1 MSILKWKKNNKWISI
16 YADAIKNRL
25 MRTANLSDLTDK
37 TAALNNL
44 GLTGD
49 VETHHHDSRYLPMF
63 EKLENKVKEKFKA
76 LKFKVGGDVAESNA
90 TQLEDG
96 TYSFN
101 LTNIRATS
109 INIEQ
114 GNGNAMPALFI
125 NNTKDKEVK
134 YVPDITYNSQTKT
147 LNIPNIRTG
156 TIAAEEITG
165 QRIYGSYWSDYA
177 EFFLKGEETNPG
189 DLIMLNPHSD
199 TEEYVAHTGEQDIPV
214 IGVHSDEFGHII
226 GGEDP
231 IDKQDFLDYNLD
243 RNIPVAL
250 AGRVHVSF
258 VGKAKRN
265 NYVVPSDVKGCAK
278 LYDATKDNPLQI
290 IGILVEDDDRT
301 DKRRLRIKLK

>member
-177 EFFLKGEETNPG
+177 EFFPKGEETNPG
-189 DLIMLNPHSD
+189 DLIMLNPYSD

-265 NYVVPSDVKGCAK
+265 NYVVPSNVKGCAK
-278 LYDATKDNPLQI
+278 LYNATKDNPLQI

>member
-177 EFFLKGEETNPG
+177 EFFPKGEETNPG

>member
-49 VETHHHDSRYLPMF
+49 VETHHHDARYLPMF

-134 YVPDITYNSQTKT
+134 YVPDIIYNSQTKT

-177 EFFLKGEETNPG
+177 EFFPKGEETNPG

-265 NYVVPSDVKGCAK
+265 NYVVPSNVKGCAK
-278 LYDATKDNPLQI
+278 LYNATKDNPLQI

>member
-177 EFFLKGEETNPG
+177 EFFPKGEETNPG
-189 DLIMLNPHSD
+189 DLIMLNPYSD

-258 VGKAKRN
+258 VGKAERN
-265 NYVVPSDVKGCAK
+265 NYVVPSNVKGCAK
-278 LYDATKDNPLQI
+278 LYNATKDNPLQI

>member
-63 EKLENKVKEKFKA
+63 EKLENKIKEKFKA

-134 YVPDITYNSQTKT
+134 YVPDVTYNAQTKT

-177 EFFLKGEETNPG
+177 EFFPKGEETNPG

-258 VGKAKRN
+258 VGKAERN
-265 NYVVPSDVKGCAK
+265 NYVVPSNVKGCAK

>member
-76 LKFKVGGDVAESNA
+76 LKFKVGGDVAEFSA
-90 TQLEDG
+90 TQLENG

-114 GNGNAMPALFI
+114 GNENAMPALFI

-134 YVPDITYNSQTKT
+134 YVSDITYNSQTKT

-177 EFFLKGEETNPG
+177 EFFPKGEETNPG

>member
-1 MSILKWKKNNKWISI
+1 
-16 YADAIKNRL
+16 

-125 NNTKDKEVK
+125 NNTKDKEIK

-177 EFFLKGEETNPG
+177 EFFPKGEETNPG

-265 NYVVPSDVKGCAK
+265 NYVVPSNVKGCAK

>member
-1 MSILKWKKNNKWISI
+1 MSILKWKKDNKWISI

-134 YVPDITYNSQTKT
+134 YVPDVTYNAQTKT

-177 EFFLKGEETNPG
+177 EFFTKGEETNPG

-199 TEEYVAHTGEQDIPV
+199 TEEYVAHTGEQNIPV

-258 VGKAKRN
+258 VGKAERN
-265 NYVVPSDVKGCAK
+265 NYVVPSNVKGCAK

>member
-76 LKFKVGGDVAESNA
+76 LKFKIGGDVAESNA

-134 YVPDITYNSQTKT
+134 YVPDITYNFQTKT

-177 EFFLKGEETNPG
+177 EFFPKGEETNPG

>member
-114 GNGNAMPALFI
+114 GNGNTMPALFI

-177 EFFLKGEETNPG
+177 EFFPKGEETNPG

>member
-1 MSILKWKKNNKWISI
+1 MSILKWKKDNKWISI

-114 GNGNAMPALFI
+114 GNENAMPALFI

-134 YVPDITYNSQTKT
+134 YVPDVTYNAQTKT

-177 EFFLKGEETNPG
+177 EFFTKGEETNPG

-199 TEEYVAHTGEQDIPV
+199 TEEYVAHTGEQNIPV

-258 VGKAKRN
+258 VGKAERN
-265 NYVVPSDVKGCAK
+265 NYVVPSNVKGCAR
-278 LYDATKDNPLQI
+278 LYDATKDNPLQV
-290 IGILVEDDDRT
+290 IGILVEDDDKT

>member
-177 EFFLKGEETNPG
+177 EFFPKGEETNPG

-265 NYVVPSDVKGCAK
+265 NYIVPSNVKGCAK
-278 LYDATKDNPLQI
+278 LYNATKDNPLQI

>member
-76 LKFKVGGDVAESNA
+76 LKFKVSGDVAESNA

-134 YVPDITYNSQTKT
+134 YVPNITYNSQTKT

-177 EFFLKGEETNPG
+177 EFFPKGEETNPG

-258 VGKAKRN
+258 VGKAERN

>member
-76 LKFKVGGDVAESNA
+76 LKFKIGGDVAESNA

-177 EFFLKGEETNPG
+177 EFFPKGEETNPG

-265 NYVVPSDVKGCAK
+265 NYVVPSNVKGCAK
-278 LYDATKDNPLQI
+278 LYNATKDNPLQI

>member
-63 EKLENKVKEKFKA
+63 EKLENKIKEKFKA

-177 EFFLKGEETNPG
+177 EFFPKGEETNPG
-189 DLIMLNPHSD
+189 DLIMLNPYSD

-265 NYVVPSDVKGCAK
+265 NYVVPSNVKGCAK

>member
-49 VETHHHDSRYLPMF
+49 VETHHHDSRYLPML

-147 LNIPNIRTG
+147 LSIPNIRTG

-177 EFFLKGEETNPG
+177 EFFPKGEETSPG

-199 TEEYVAHTGEQDIPV
+199 TEEYVAHTGEQNIPV

-226 GGEDP
+226 GGEEP

-258 VGKAKRN
+258 VGKAERN
-265 NYVVPSDVKGCAK
+265 NYVVPSNVKGCAK

>member
-1 MSILKWKKNNKWISI
+1 MSILKWKKNNKWVSI

-49 VETHHHDSRYLPMF
+49 VETHNHDARYLPMF

-114 GNGNAMPALFI
+114 GNGNNMPALFI

-134 YVPDITYNSQTKT
+134 YVPDITYNAQTRT

-177 EFFLKGEETNPG
+177 EFFPKGEETEPG
-189 DLIMLNPHSD
+189 DLIILNPESD
-199 TEEYVAHTGEQDIPV
+199 TEEYIAHTGEACFPI

-231 IDKQDFLDYNLD
+231 IDKQDFLEYNLD

-250 AGRVHVSF
+250 AGRVHVNF
-258 VGKAKRN
+258 VGKAARN
-265 NYVVPSDVKGCAK
+265 NYVVPSNVKGCAR
-278 LYDATKDNPLQI
+278 LYDPTKDSPLQV
-290 IGILVEDDDRT
+290 IGILVEDDDKT

>member
-90 TQLEDG
+90 IQLEDG

-134 YVPDITYNSQTKT
+134 YVPDIIYNAQTKT

-177 EFFLKGEETNPG
+177 EFFPKGEETNPG
-189 DLIMLNPHSD
+189 DLIMLNPYSD

>member
-177 EFFLKGEETNPG
+177 EFFPKGEETNPG
-189 DLIMLNPHSD
+189 DLIMLNPYSD

-278 LYDATKDNPLQI
+278 LYNATKDNPLQI

>member
-177 EFFLKGEETNPG
+177 EFFPKGEETNPG
-189 DLIMLNPHSD
+189 DLIMLNPYSD

-231 IDKQDFLDYNLD
+231 IDKQNFLDYNLD

-258 VGKAKRN
+258 VGKAERN
-265 NYVVPSDVKGCAK
+265 NYVVPSNVKGCAK

>member
-1 MSILKWKKNNKWISI
+1 MSILKWKKDNKWISI

-76 LKFKVGGDVAESNA
+76 LKFKVGGDVNEVNA

-101 LTNIRATS
+101 LTNIKATS
-109 INIEQ
+109 INIEE
-114 GNGNAMPALFI
+114 GKENKMPALFI
-125 NNTKDKEVK
+125 NNTKEKAVK
-134 YVPDITYNSQTKT
+134 YVPDILYNASSKT
-147 LNIPNIRTG
+147 LTIPNLKVG
-156 TIAAEEITG
+156 TIAAEEISG

-177 EFFLKGEETNPG
+177 EFFHKGEETEPG
-189 DLIMLNPHSD
+189 DLIMLKPNSD
-199 TEEYVAHTGEQDIPV
+199 KEEYIAYDGESCVPI
-214 IGVHSDEFGHII
+214 IGVHSDEFGHVI
-226 GGEDP
+226 GGEEP
-231 IDKQDFLDYNLD
+231 IDGEDFLEYNLK

-250 AGRVHVSF
+250 AGRVHVNF
-258 VGKAKRN
+258 VGKAVRN
-265 NYVVPSDVKGCAK
+265 NYVVPSNVKGCAR
-278 LYDATKDNPLQI
+278 LYNATKDNPLQV
-290 IGILVEDDDRT
+290 IGILVEDDNKT

>member
-147 LNIPNIRTG
+147 LNIPNIKTG

-177 EFFLKGEETNPG
+177 EFFPKGEETNPG

-258 VGKAKRN
+258 VGKAERN
-265 NYVVPSDVKGCAK
+265 NYVVPSNVKGCAK

>member
-177 EFFLKGEETNPG
+177 EFFPKGEETNPG
-189 DLIMLNPHSD
+189 DLIMLNPYSD

-258 VGKAKRN
+258 VGKAERN
-265 NYVVPSDVKGCAK
+265 NYVVPSNVKGCAK

>member
-37 TAALNNL
+37 TAALQNL

-134 YVPDITYNSQTKT
+134 YVSDITYNSQTKT

-177 EFFLKGEETNPG
+177 EFFPKGEETNPG

-258 VGKAKRN
+258 VGKAERN
-265 NYVVPSDVKGCAK
+265 NYVVPSNVKGCAK
-278 LYDATKDNPLQI
+278 LYNATKDNPLQI

>member
-177 EFFLKGEETNPG
+177 EFFPKGEETNPG

-278 LYDATKDNPLQI
+278 LYNATKDNPLQI

>member
-49 VETHHHDSRYLPMF
+49 VETHHHDSRYLPIF

-134 YVPDITYNSQTKT
+134 YVSDITYNSQTKT

-177 EFFLKGEETNPG
+177 EFFPKGEETNPG
-189 DLIMLNPHSD
+189 DLIMLNPHSN

-214 IGVHSDEFGHII
+214 IGIHSDEFGHII

-290 IGILVEDDDRT
+290 IGILVEDDDRA

>member
-114 GNGNAMPALFI
+114 GNGNTMPVLFI

-134 YVPDITYNSQTKT
+134 YVPDVTYNAQTKT

-177 EFFLKGEETNPG
+177 EFFPKGEETNPG

-214 IGVHSDEFGHII
+214 IGVHSDEFAHII

-258 VGKAKRN
+258 VGKAERN
-265 NYVVPSDVKGCAK
+265 NYVVPSNVKGCAK

>member
-114 GNGNAMPALFI
+114 GNGNAMPVLFI

-134 YVPDITYNSQTKT
+134 YVPDVTYNAQTKT

-177 EFFLKGEETNPG
+177 EFFPKGEETNPG

-265 NYVVPSDVKGCAK
+265 NYVVPSNVKGCAK

>member
-134 YVPDITYNSQTKT
+134 YVSDITYNSQTKT

-177 EFFLKGEETNPG
+177 EFFPKGEETNPG

-265 NYVVPSDVKGCAK
+265 NYVVPSNVKGCAK
-278 LYDATKDNPLQI
+278 LYNATKDNPLQI

>member
-76 LKFKVGGDVAESNA
+76 LKFKVGGDVAESSA

-114 GNGNAMPALFI
+114 GNENAMPALFI

-134 YVPDITYNSQTKT
+134 YVSDITYNSQTKT

-177 EFFLKGEETNPG
+177 EFFPKGEETNPG
-189 DLIMLNPHSD
+189 DLIMLNPYSN

>member
-147 LNIPNIRTG
+147 LNIPNIKTG

-177 EFFLKGEETNPG
+177 EFFPKGEETNPG
-189 DLIMLNPHSD
+189 DLIMLNPYSD

-214 IGVHSDEFGHII
+214 IGIHSDEFGHII

-265 NYVVPSDVKGCAK
+265 NYVVPSNVKGCAK

>member
-177 EFFLKGEETNPG
+177 EFFPKGEETNPG

-258 VGKAKRN
+258 VGKAERN
-265 NYVVPSDVKGCAK
+265 NYVVPSNVKGCAK
-278 LYDATKDNPLQI
+278 LYNATKDNPLQI

>member
-177 EFFLKGEETNPG
+177 EFFPKGEETNPG
-189 DLIMLNPHSD
+189 DLIMLNPYSD

-258 VGKAKRN
+258 VGKAERN
-265 NYVVPSDVKGCAK
+265 NYVVPSNVKGCAK

-290 IGILVEDDDRT
+290 IGILVENDDRT

>member
-177 EFFLKGEETNPG
+177 EFFPKGEETNPG

-199 TEEYVAHTGEQDIPV
+199 TEEYVAHTGEQNIPV

-265 NYVVPSDVKGCAK
+265 NYVVPSNVKGCAK

>member
-177 EFFLKGEETNPG
+177 EFFPKSEETNPG

>member
-156 TIAAEEITG
+156 TITAEEITG

-177 EFFLKGEETNPG
+177 EFFPKGEETNPG

-265 NYVVPSDVKGCAK
+265 NYVVPSNVKGCAK
-278 LYDATKDNPLQI
+278 LYNATKDNPLQI

>member
-134 YVPDITYNSQTKT
+134 YVPDITYNAQTKT
-147 LNIPNIRTG
+147 LNIPNIKTG

-177 EFFLKGEETNPG
+177 EFFPKGEETNPG
-189 DLIMLNPHSD
+189 DLIMLNPYSD

-258 VGKAKRN
+258 VGKAERN
-265 NYVVPSDVKGCAK
+265 NYVVPSNVKGCAK

>member
-134 YVPDITYNSQTKT
+134 YVSDITYNSQTKT
-147 LNIPNIRTG
+147 LNISNIRTG

-177 EFFLKGEETNPG
+177 EFFPKGEETNPG
-189 DLIMLNPHSD
+189 DLIMLNPYSD

>member
-1 MSILKWKKNNKWISI
+1 MSILKWKKDNKWITI

-134 YVPDITYNSQTKT
+134 YVPDIIYNSQTKT

-177 EFFLKGEETNPG
+177 EFFPKGEETNPG

>member
-177 EFFLKGEETNPG
+177 EFFPKGEETNPG

-258 VGKAKRN
+258 LGKAKRN